1 MDTDQGEEDEA
12 IRPSLAMLIKSHVY
26 FESLGKE
33 LSVEDD
39 EEDDDEY
46 ILSAFEQ
53 CVFCLYNHPNKRRRA
68 RAFQPSLFC
77 WDKLTR
83 VQLFLRCP

>member
-1 MDTDQGEEDEA
+1 MYEFISSVTRLSPFIQTFLVHLYD
-12 IRPSLAMLIKSHVY
+12 I
-26 FESLGKE
+26 SLGKE

-68 RAFQPSLFC
+68 R
-77 WDKLTR
+77 
-83 VQLFLRCP
+83 